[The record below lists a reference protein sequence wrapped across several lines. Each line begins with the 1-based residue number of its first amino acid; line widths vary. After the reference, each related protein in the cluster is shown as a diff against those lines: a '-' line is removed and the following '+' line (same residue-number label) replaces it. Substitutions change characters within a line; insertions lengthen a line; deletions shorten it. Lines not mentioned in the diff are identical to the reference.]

1 MNSKTAFGL
10 ASILFFSGGIPGS
23 ATPLRLTGL
32 ATLSG
37 RPGGEVRV
45 EITPAFR
52 RAAGG
57 KRLVPVAAVRPRPDG
72 FFTLTV
78 PEPGVY
84 RAMVRADGFLP
95 LEIVALPVVEETDL
109 PPAELEP
116 ALPLEIRVT
125 GPEGK
130 PAAWVAVCARG
141 WDAPSSAGPRW
152 EPAERCGTT
161 AEDGRLILP
170 RGRDERPVLAV
181 ADPRF
186 AAGRFEAGEE
196 ASVTL
201 RLAAAR
207 SVPLEVRGPD
217 GKPAVGASARIGADS
232 ALGALGGGGV
242 TDPAGRLA
250 VAVPETGTEVELT
263 GEGGL
268 RGRAVF
274 FPGDAD
280 LTVTLAPP
288 RIATGRV
295 VDAATRR
302 PLAGAL
308 VWAGE
313 GEARTGADGTFRLA
327 AGSGPDLRIGAA
339 AADHGRRWIVLP
351 QRGGN
356 VAGITLALPPSG
368 SLLETED
375 AERRRG
381 PAAEPPS
388 SRVLIGRVLG
398 PDGRPVTGAWVE
410 SARNQAAETDGDGR
424 FRLAGLAPG
433 TIGAAVSLW
442 VRAPGLRG
450 SAAPVQILQG
460 VSPAPL
466 EIRLAPAAALDG
478 RVTDAGGRPV
488 AGAAVLFEPLREDPG
503 EETPPPDLVSA
514 GARTLTDDD
523 GRYFLDSLEPGRGRV
538 AALRPSGRRLAGA
551 SIDLRTGPNRL
562 DLIQP
567 PDLGVSGRVLDEQG
581 SPVAG
586 ARVFLEGSDPEDRW
600 LVVGAE
606 DGGFH
611 LGGVPDGDYRLSVF
625 AKGFAQPEPREVQV
639 AGVPVQGIELHLR
652 RGGTIVGN
660 LIGITPEELNGLMIL
675 AQEATRPG
683 IGRAAPVTH
692 SRRLGLAG
700 ADGRYR
706 IPDIPPGVW
715 KVTGRTAAGRQALAS
730 VEVVPGN
737 GETALDLRF
746 TSGLTLSGRLLVDGL
761 PVAGTILATAAEGGG
776 DGGGQATTGPD
787 GAFHIPGLQPGGYLL
802 LVLLDRR
809 LWPVRTVEL
818 TTDREIPLEIVT
830 GTLAGRIVGP
840 FGSPLSGAQVTLRPR
855 TLGIEAFLPSPRVR
869 SDEQGAFELL
879 RIPAG
884 SHRLLVTRDGAA
896 PFETAVTVPAG
907 GTVRLEIPLG
917 PH

>member
-1 MNSKTAFGL
+1 MNSKTVFGL
-10 ASILFFSGGIPGS
+10 ALILFFAGGIPGS

-32 ATLSG
+32 ATVSG
-37 RPGGEVRV
+37 GQGGGIRV
-45 EITPAFR
+45 EVSPAFR
-52 RAAGG
+52 RPAGG
-57 KRLVPVAAVRPRPDG
+57 KRPAPMVAIRPRPDG
-72 FFTLTV
+72 FFNLTV

-84 RAMVRADGFLP
+84 RAVVRADGFLP
-95 LEIVALPVVEETDL
+95 LEIAPLPVVEETDL

-116 ALPLEIRVT
+116 ALPLEIRVS
-125 GPEGK
+125 GPDGK

-141 WDAPSSAGPRW
+141 WDAPSSSVSRW

-161 AEDGRLILP
+161 AEDGRLVLP

-201 RLAAAR
+201 HLAAAR
-207 SVPLEVRGPD
+207 AVPLEVRGPD
-217 GKPAVGASARIGADS
+217 GRPAVGVAAQIGAD
-232 ALGALGGGGV
+232 GALGSGGIS
-242 TDPAGRLA
+242 DPAGHLA
-250 VAVPETGTEVELT
+250 IAVPETGTEVELA

-268 RGRAVF
+268 RGRAVL

-280 LTVTLAPP
+280 PRTVTLAPP
-288 RIATGRV
+288 RTATGRV
-295 VDAATRR
+295 LDAATRR

-308 VWAGE
+308 VWTVEAQ
-313 GEARTGADGTFRLA
+313 ARTGADGTFRLP

-356 VAGITLALPPSG
+356 VSNITLALPPAG

-398 PDGRPVTGAWVE
+398 PDGRRVTGAWVE
-410 SARNQAAETDGDGR
+410 SARNQAAETDGEGR
-424 FRLAGLAPG
+424 FRLAGLIPG
-433 TIGAAVSLW
+433 VVPGAAVSLR

-450 SAAPVQILQG
+450 SAAPVQIPQG
-460 VSPAPL
+460 ASLARL
-466 EIRLAPAAALDG
+466 EIRLVPAATLEG

-488 AGAAVLFEPLREDPG
+488 AGAPVLLERLREDLG
-503 EETPPPDLVSA
+503 EETPATDLVSA

-523 GRYFLDSLEPGRGRV
+523 GRYVLDSLEPGRSRA
-538 AALRPSGRRLAGA
+538 AALRPGGRRLAGA
-551 SIDLRTGPNRL
+551 FIDLRAGPNRL

-611 LGGVPDGDYRLSVF
+611 LGGVPDGDYHLSVL

-639 AGVPVQGIELHLR
+639 AGSPVQGIELRLR

-660 LIGITPEELNGLMIL
+660 LIGISPEELNGLMIL

-683 IGRAAPVTH
+683 TGRAAPVTRP
-692 SRRLGLAG
+692 RRLGLAG

-706 IPDIPPGVW
+706 IPDIPPGSW

-730 VEVVPGN
+730 VEVIPGS
-737 GETALDLRF
+737 GETALDLHF

-761 PVAGTILATAAEGGG
+761 PAAATVLATAAEGGG
-776 DGGGQATTGPD
+776 EGGGQATTGPD
-787 GAFHIPGLQPGGYLL
+787 GGFRIPELQPGSYLL
-802 LVLLDRR
+802 LVLLDER

-855 TLGIEAFLPSPRVR
+855 TLGIEAFLPSPQVQ
-869 SDEQGAFELL
+869 SDEQGAFEIL

-917 PH
+917 PD